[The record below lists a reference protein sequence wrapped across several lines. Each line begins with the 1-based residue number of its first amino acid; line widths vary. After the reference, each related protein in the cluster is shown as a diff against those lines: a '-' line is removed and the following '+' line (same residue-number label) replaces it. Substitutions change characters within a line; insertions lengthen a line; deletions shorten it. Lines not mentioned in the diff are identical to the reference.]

1 MMKRILLFLILT
13 VLPLA
18 LYAQTSLEVSVSPA
32 FNIASFITDK
42 ASSISVDTSEDIAKG
57 FAVSASILHEIYPW
71 LSAGGTAYADT
82 RSLIGK
88 DGAFITIPFMAA
100 LRFSYPGEGIEI
112 PLTIMAGGHAQGA
125 GDLPPAQKDGHS
137 SYPADRAAYS
147 WALLSDNIRNSLYAR
162 FLNDFPLSQPHGRSH
177 SGISTSAFPFSWALP
192 PPL

>member
-32 FNIASFITDK
+32 FNIASFITGKD
-42 ASSISVDTSEDIAKG
+42 SSISVDTSEDIAKG

-112 PLTIMAGGHAQGA
+112 PLTIMAGGHAQIAGQYVKMGA
-125 GDLPPAQKDGHS
+125 SFA
-137 SYPADRAAYS
+137 
-147 WALLSDNIRNSLYAR
+147 ISLGLAVKLTENF
-162 FLNDFPLSQPHGRSH
+162 FLD
-177 SGISTSAFPFSWALP
+177 ISTWFTLLMQFSDDGRTAYQIAARPIALGVKAVF
-192 PPL
+192 